1 LLAYRAA
8 KLAYDDLLWGA
19 ASTLLLILCALLS
32 GLILAEIGANYRIGA
47 NRRRRE
53 AERRAS
59 DLLKEWLSPT
69 QRAQYERTRNFEV
82 RGSHSGKRYRIRSA
96 RQMNV
101 DELDDRGRRIAVWCF
116 LPAKYVPVGD
126 VMLAQKIALENDEPA
141 VLRIAFRH

>member
-1 LLAYRAA
+1 
-8 KLAYDDLLWGA
+8 LAYDDLLWGA
-19 ASTLLLILCALLS
+19 ASTLLHILCALFS
-32 GLILAEIGANYRIGA
+32 GLILAEIGANYRVGA

-101 DELDDRGRRIAVWCF
+101 DELDDRGHRIAVWCF